1 MNIKELRTQHGL
13 TQSQLADLVKVTT
26 RTIER
31 YEAGHRAAS
40 DAMLELIRIKL
51 SDLHYDRNEAAKEAE
66 GFGSCSE
73 CGDDYTDMPNSGG
86 LCHDCYTGQ
95 SRFEGI

>member
-13 TQSQLADLVKVTT
+13 TQKQLAELIGVVT
-26 RTIER
+26 RTVER
-31 YEAGHRAAS
+31 WEAGDRVPS
-40 DAMLELIRIKL
+40 PQVLELLQIKL
-51 SDLHYDRNEAAKEAE
+51 SDLHYDQNEAAKEAE
-66 GFGSCSE
+66 GVGSCTE